1 MVFYTLCI
9 DIYTLILRSI
19 ALQGSGLPA
28 SESLI
33 ADMQIN
39 PARNGGV
46 FHLIFKMSGG
56 YIVSDFVWQNH
67 RLWKKIYTFG
77 NRYT

>member
-1 MVFYTLCI
+1 MVLYTLCI

-28 SESLI
+28 SESVI
-33 ADMQIN
+33 ADIQIN

-46 FHLIFKMSGG
+46 LYLIFKMCSGF
-56 YIVSDFVWQNH
+56 IVSDFACLNH
-67 RLWKKIYTFG
+67 
-77 NRYT
+77 